1 MFLRSDREHAAHPSR
16 RPAGAP
22 QGEEIKNSPHPDVR
36 GLSRAL
42 KGDVRR
48 RTALVAALCIGLS
61 FVLCCDLTVSAS
73 AQNAGSALVEG
84 FRSAKFGADEK
95 TVRAA
100 IKADF
105 GLEGKAVSAEENPV
119 EKTTAL
125 VATVDALEPG
135 GKAQIAYILGYK
147 SKKLIQ
153 VNVVWGAPV
162 DPGATA
168 EKLTG
173 TAVLLRNYFT
183 QQSFAPDRRQ
193 QDQRLQD
200 GSILSSKERMRKTG
214 RFRCISSACRCRRRK
229 ARSRKPAIRCGFPT
243 LPTRNRLISSS
254 SRRDHSE

>member
-1 MFLRSDREHAAHPSR
+1 MFLRTDREHAAHPSR

-200 GSILSSKERMRKTG
+200 GSILFFQGTDAQDRQVSLHLLG
-214 RFRCISSACRCRRRK
+214 V
-229 ARSRKPAIRCGFPT
+229 P
-243 LPTRNRLISSS
+243 LPTKEGEKPKAGYSLRLSYVADPKSADIFQLKAGSF
-254 SRRDHSE
+254 

>member
-1 MFLRSDREHAAHPSR
+1 MSFRQTFERSMLHIRVLGLVLALAISGALTL
-16 RPAGAP
+16 PA
-22 QGEEIKNSPHPDVR
+22 
-36 GLSRAL
+36 
-42 KGDVRR
+42 
-48 RTALVAALCIGLS
+48 
-61 FVLCCDLTVSAS
+61 F
-73 AQNAGSALVEG
+73 AQNASSALVEG

-95 TVRAA
+95 AVRAA

-105 GLEGKAVSAEENPV
+105 GLDAKAVSAEENPI

-125 VATVDALEPG
+125 VATVETLEPG

-162 DPGATA
+162 DPGITA

-183 QQSFAPDRRQ
+183 QQPFAPDRRQ

-200 GSILSSKERMRKTG
+200 GSIVFFQGTDAQDRQVSLHLLG
-214 RFRCISSACRCRRRK
+214 V
-229 ARSRKPAIRCGFPT
+229 P
-243 LPTRNRLISSS
+243 LPTKEGEKPKVGYSLRLSYVADPKSPDIFQLKAGSF
-254 SRRDHSE
+254 